1 MKYMGSKR
9 AMLQNGLGELLTR
22 EVRGAKRFADLFAG
36 SSAVANHVAQKFDV
50 TVLAFDLQRYSVAL
64 AEAVLCRSEAINP
77 ETIGDAWI
85 ERARSRV
92 KSVRIPTSSHLTH
105 ATVRKLREWCERQ
118 DRFPITR
125 AYGGHYFSPR
135 QAIWLDALRSELPKQ
150 KDSRAVA
157 LASLVHAASQCAA
170 APGHTAQPFQPT
182 RTAKPFLKEAWE
194 RSVTDYAH
202 HALRSL
208 APQFAR
214 RLGNAEVGNANKV
227 AESLREGDVA
237 FIDPPYSGVH
247 YSRFYHVLETVV
259 LGKCKSVSGVG
270 RYPDPEYRP
279 RSKYS
284 TKTESA
290 EALDDLL
297 KTVSSK
303 GAQAI
308 LTFPDHECSNGLS
321 GEMVRDIART
331 YFAIREMCV
340 KSRFSTLGGPSA
352 NGMEDSGRKARR
364 NADELILVLDPK

>member
-1 MKYMGSKR
+1 MGSKR
-9 AMLQNGLGELLTR
+9 AMLENGLGELLAR

-64 AEAVLCRSEAINP
+64 AEAVLCRSKAINA
-77 ETIGDAWI
+77 ESIGDAWI

-92 KSVRIPTSSHLTH
+92 KSVRIPASSDLTH

-118 DRFPITR
+118 DRFPITS

-135 QAIWLDALRSELPKQ
+135 QAIWLDSLRRALPKER
-150 KDSRAVA
+150 DSGAVL

-194 RSVTDYAH
+194 RSVVDYAL
-202 HALRSL
+202 HALRGL
-208 APQFAR
+208 APRFAR
-214 RLGNAEVGNANKV
+214 RQGQASVGNANQV
-227 AESLREGDVA
+227 ATSLHEGDVA

-247 YSRFYHVLETVV
+247 YSRFYHVLEAVV
-259 LGKCKSVSGVG
+259 LGKSQSVSGVG
-270 RYPDPEYRP
+270 RYPAPEHRP
-279 RSKYS
+279 RSRYS

-290 EALDDLL
+290 DALNELL

-303 GAQAI
+303 GAKAI

-321 GEMVRDIART
+321 GDMVRDIASH
-331 YFAIREMCV
+331 YFVVRRNCV
-340 KSRFSTLGGPSA
+340 KSRFSTLGGPA
-352 NGMEDSGRKARR
+352 ENGTEHSSRKARR

>member
-22 EVRGAKRFADLFAG
+22 EVQGAKRFADLFAG
-36 SSAVANHVAQKFDV
+36 SSAVANHVAQRFDV
-50 TVLAFDLQRYSVAL
+50 SVLAFDLQRYSVVL
-64 AEAVLCRSEAINP
+64 AEAVLCRVKAINP
-77 ETIGDAWI
+77 ETIADAWI

-105 ATVRKLREWCERQ
+105 AIVRKLREWCERQ
-118 DRFPITR
+118 DRFPITN

-135 QAIWLDALRSELPKQ
+135 QAIWLDALRSELPKE
-150 KDSRAVA
+150 KDSRAVS

-182 RTAKPFLKEAWE
+182 RSAKPFLKEAWE
-194 RSVTDYAH
+194 RSVSDYAL
-202 HALRSL
+202 HALRTVAS
-208 APQFAR
+208 QFAR
-214 RLGNAEVGNANKV
+214 RIGNAEVGNANEV
-227 AESLREGDVA
+227 AESLREGDIA

-270 RYPDPEYRP
+270 RYPAPECRP

-290 EALDDLL
+290 DALEDLL

-308 LTFPDHECSNGLS
+308 LTFPDHACSNGLS
-321 GEMVRDIART
+321 GDMVRDIART
-331 YFAIREMCV
+331 YFKIREMCV
-340 KSRFSTLGGPSA
+340 KSRFSTLGGPA
-352 NGMEDSGRKARR
+352 ENGTDKRSRKARR
-364 NADELILVLDPK
+364 NADELILVLDPV

>member
-1 MKYMGSKR
+1 
-9 AMLQNGLGELLTR
+9 MLQNGLGELLTR